1 MDMGVK
7 QMDKEWIEMV
17 VGKLEIE
24 IQKQR
29 KWSEDFQRDFI
40 EECLRIQGDFAI
52 VKPEDIENVFNAY
65 KEKALHDESIQYY
78 VRIYL
83 EHAYGIER

>member
-1 MDMGVK
+1 MGVK

-29 KWSEDFQRDFI
+29 AWSEDFQRDFI
-40 EECLRIQGDFAI
+40 EECLRIQGDFSE
-52 VKPEDIENVFNAY
+52 VKPEDTNNVFNAY